1 MLNTDKL
8 IFFISPSHPTPRNY
22 ACLPSVSALLLLLLE
37 SFKHSWQELGNGML
51 MSFSPEQSITQ
62 ELQFKKEIKLT
73 RQRISNTQSKN
84 GKGHLSPLI
93 F

>member
-8 IFFISPSHPTPRNY
+8 IFFISRPPPRNY
-22 ACLPSVSALLLLLLE
+22 ACPHSVSAPLLLLLE
-37 SFKHSWQELGNGML
+37 SFKHSWQEPGNGML

-84 GKGHLSPLI
+84 WKGHLSPLI

>member
-8 IFFISPSHPTPRNY
+8 IFFIPPPPNY
-22 ACLPSVSALLLLLLE
+22 AFLPSVSALLLLLLK
-37 SFKHSWQELGNGML
+37 SFQHSWQEPGNGML

-73 RQRISNTQSKN
+73 RQRISNTQGKN
-84 GKGHLSPLI
+84 WKGHLSPLI